1 MMLILTGNKGCGK
14 SLFLKNLIEDNTIP
28 VQGFLSLK
36 RFSGPDMT
44 GIDLL
49 LLPEKQIIPM
59 ATTTP
64 IHTESKTSRFSFY
77 PDVFS
82 RVNMHFCSI
91 PHDLPFILDEFGILE
106 MDGRG
111 HYPIFDH
118 LIKSGHSS
126 LIVVRREL
134 FEGFLSTFGRD
145 MELSVVDL
153 ETCGKKVAAKSIQ
166 GFLSRV
172 QKSNPG

>member
-1 MMLILTGNKGCGK
+1 MMILTGSKGCGK
-14 SLFLKNLIEDNTIP
+14 SLLLKGLIEDHD
-28 VQGFLSLK
+28 VSARGFLSLK

-49 LLPEKQIIPM
+49 LFPEKKIIPM
-59 ATTTP
+59 ATTTLIP
-64 IHTESKTSRFSFY
+64 TEQSTSRFSFY

-106 MDGRG
+106 MDRRG

-118 LIKSGHSS
+118 LIKSGHTS

-166 GFLSRV
+166 GFLAMA
-172 QKSNPG
+172 QESNPG